1 MGSPHS
7 LRPADRKTGGFW
19 IGSASGDCADAESNS
34 GILHSGNSNKPGFL
48 CGPAGGHGVS
58 SGASL
63 DRFHRRVSGT
73 QAAKAGPG
81 VPIIACGC
89 GGRRP
94 RLPTPRGTTPRTS
107 FTLDDEPV
115 APRLAHGRA
124 EARVA
129 SLNNCGFRI
138 EDFGLRTPPL

>member
-7 LRPADRKTGGFW
+7 VRPADRKTRGFW

-48 CGPAGGHGVS
+48 CGAAGGPGVS

-73 QAAKAGPG
+73 EAAKADPG
-81 VPIIACGC
+81 VRIIACGR
-89 GGRRP
+89 GGRGPGLRP
-94 RLPTPRGTTPRTS
+94 RRGPSRAARVAP
-107 FTLDDEPV
+107 DDELV
-115 APRLAHGRA
+115 APHFPHGRA
-124 EARVA
+124 EARMV
-129 SLNNCGFRI
+129 SFLI
-138 EDFGLRTPPL
+138 DE